1 MYTEALIRIFIQKFS
16 CRQNDIVNGGLTYG
30 GILGIVFIVS
40 RKYLPSSND
49 KNEAIALAA
58 IICLSLYV
66 VPLIDYPVN
75 IPTVEDFETIGL
87 RDSL

>member
-1 MYTEALIRIFIQKFS
+1 MNAYRICQKEGTFAAE
-16 CRQNDIVNGGLTYG
+16 DFPGLTYD

-40 RKYLPSSND
+40 RKYLSSSND

-75 IPTVEDFETIGL
+75 IPTVEDTEIIGL